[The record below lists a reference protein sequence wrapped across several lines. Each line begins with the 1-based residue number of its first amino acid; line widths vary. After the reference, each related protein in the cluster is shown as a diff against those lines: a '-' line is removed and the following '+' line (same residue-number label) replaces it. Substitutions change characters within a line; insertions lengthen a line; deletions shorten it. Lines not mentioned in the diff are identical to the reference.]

1 MAFSRAS
8 GILLHPTS
16 LPGQFGIGDL
26 GEQAYRF
33 VDFLVE
39 AKQQLWQILPLGP
52 TGHGNSPYMC
62 YSAMAGNPLLINL
75 EWLVEMGLLT
85 AEDLAAAPSFESA
98 RVEYDRVI
106 PFKLNLLKRAT
117 LRFKSAATEAHK
129 KEFLE
134 FCQAEKDWLDDY
146 ALFMAIKDTY
156 SGASWSQWDAPLA
169 RREPDAIVQARTDLA
184 ETIFLHQFM
193 QFEFCRQWFNLK
205 AYANERGVQIMGD
218 MPIYVAHDSAEV
230 WAFPENFKVDPDSLA
245 PAEMA
250 GVPPDYFS
258 ETGQLWGNPTYN
270 WETLKETHFDWW
282 VKRVKVTLEYVDL
295 IRIDHFRGF
304 EAYWAVSQ
312 GETTALNGHW
322 VEAPG
327 EALFQEIEARL
338 GQLPFLAED
347 LGVITPEVEALRDKF
362 DFPGMKILQFGFGS
376 DHRNPYLPHNIN
388 RNFVIYTGTHDNDT
402 TVGWFNQ
409 ASDYEKGRLAA
420 YAGGLS
426 PESVHWTMIR
436 LAMTSV
442 ANQAVVPLQDF
453 LGLGSEARMNT
464 PGLAGGNWE
473 WRFTGPVLSETL
485 KEQLR
490 QLTEL
495 TGRAPGQWD

>member
-1 MAFSRAS
+1 MAFARSS

-16 LPGQFGIGDL
+16 LPGRFGIGDL
-26 GEQAYRF
+26 GEEAYRF

-39 AKQQLWQILPLGP
+39 SRQQIWQILPLGP

-62 YSAMAGNPLLINL
+62 YSAVAGNPLLINL
-75 EWLVEMGLLT
+75 EALLPLGLLT
-85 AEDLAAAPSFESA
+85 EQDLAAAPEFDPV
-98 RVEYDRVI
+98 RVDYERVV
-106 PFKLNLLKRAT
+106 PFKLDLLKRAA
-117 LRFKSAATEAHK
+117 LRFKSAVTPDY
-129 KEFLE
+129 
-134 FCQAEKDWLDDY
+134 AEKFHQFCEAQRDWLDDY
-146 ALFMAIKDTY
+146 ALFMALKD
-156 SGASWSQWDAPLA
+156 SHGGASWTAWASDLA
-169 RREPDAIVQARTDLA
+169 RKEEGAIAQARQDLA
-184 ETIFLHQFM
+184 PTIFLHQFM
-193 QFEFCRQWFNLK
+193 QYEFCRQWFELK

-230 WAFPENFKVDPDSLA
+230 WAFPNNFNIDPASLA
-245 PAEMA
+245 ASQMA

-270 WETLKETHFDWW
+270 WETLEETQFAWW
-282 VKRVKVTLEYVDL
+282 VKRVRITLEYVDL

-304 EAYWAVSQ
+304 EAYWAVAQ
-312 GETTALNGHW
+312 GETTAMNGQW
-322 VEAPG
+322 IEAPG
-327 EALFQEIEARL
+327 EALFQQIESEL

-362 DFPGMKILQFGFGS
+362 DFPGMKILQFAFGS
-376 DHRNPYLPHNIN
+376 DHRNPYLPQNVD

-402 TVGWFNQ
+402 TVGWFNT
-409 ASDYEKGRLAA
+409 ASDYEKLRLAA
-420 YAGGLS
+420 YAGGIS

-442 ANQAVVPLQDF
+442 ANQSVIQLQDL

-464 PGLAGGNWE
+464 PGKPDSNWE
-473 WRFTGPVLSETL
+473 WRFAKSVLSQTL
-485 KEQLR
+485 TDQLK